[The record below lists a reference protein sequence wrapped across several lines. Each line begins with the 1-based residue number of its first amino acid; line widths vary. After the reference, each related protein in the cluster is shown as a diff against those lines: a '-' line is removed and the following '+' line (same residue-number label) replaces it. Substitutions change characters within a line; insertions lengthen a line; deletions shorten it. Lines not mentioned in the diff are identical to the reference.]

1 MGFIYY
7 DFSTVNIALIH
18 KYSSEKKKNRIC
30 NLCCLL
36 VFDDI
41 NDVKGLFYLC

>member
-7 DFSTVNIALIH
+7 DFSIVNIVFIYE
-18 KYSSEKKKNRIC
+18 YSSEKKKNRIC
-30 NLCCLL
+30 KFCGLL